1 MKIVVR
7 SQENRDILV
16 QLPTG
21 LILNPI
27 SALLLPKALQENG
40 IVASRAQA
48 LALVRAI
55 NRYRRSHPGWV
66 LVEVEGADGDYINIT
81 V

>member
-7 SQENRDILV
+7 SHENRDLHV

-21 LILNPI
+21 LILNPV
-27 SALLLPKALQENG
+27 SALFLPKALQKNG
-40 IVASRAQA
+40 MGVSRAQA

>member
-7 SQENRDILV
+7 SQENRDIHV